1 MATGMATPLWRVW
14 KAWLIINW
22 GPLKFTNESRPSP
35 TAPVLLKSYPQNILH
50 PLQPFASSPNKI
62 DWVEWRG
69 LRSAT
74 LPHHRTCG
82 FPHPAVETCILGIR

>member
-35 TAPVLLKSYPQNILH
+35 LRRCSSIVIQKNILH
-50 PLQPFASSPNKI
+50 PLHHFANGPLRKKAVGRASTPARVLQNPLSAKSSMM
-62 DWVEWRG
+62 V
-69 LRSAT
+69 
-74 LPHHRTCG
+74 H
-82 FPHPAVETCILGIR
+82 